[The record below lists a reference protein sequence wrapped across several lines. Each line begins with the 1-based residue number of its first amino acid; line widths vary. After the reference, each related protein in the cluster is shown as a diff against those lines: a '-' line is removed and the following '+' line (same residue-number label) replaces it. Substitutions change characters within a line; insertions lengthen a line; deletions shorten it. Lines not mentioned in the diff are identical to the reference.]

1 MGGSVKSQERRE
13 KRALNLSLFGYGITT
28 KAIAKHYGPANFY
41 DDKVTKPFKDEGNN
55 WLYPSQEFDPKYSS
69 LEVPSPGIPPQHGL
83 IRQARNLISEYDLFL
98 GASSPLFHERLPFN
112 IWISGTNGKTT
123 TTQMLQHLLEQK
135 GSQAGGNI
143 GTPLADLDAE
153 APIWILETS
162 SFTLHYTNEARP
174 NIYLLLPIAPDHLSW
189 HGSYEEYIKAK
200 LKPLA
205 TMREGEVAII
215 PKEFADVKTD
225 AFVIGYERAEDL
237 ALYFGIET
245 AKVKFKGAFLLDA
258 VIAMGA
264 EKVLYDT
271 IDYDRINA
279 FMIEAHRQEELYD
292 LSGRLWVN
300 DTKATNIDATL
311 AALERYKDQHIHLIL
326 GGDDK
331 GVDLRPLFDA
341 LDNYD
346 LEIYTLGT
354 NEERLNLLA
363 AEHKIK
369 FTSSST
375 IEKAV
380 EDIAKNHTKKS
391 VALLSPA
398 ASSLD
403 QFPSYAVRGER
414 FKEAIRNLGK
424 N

>member
-1 MGGSVKSQERRE
+1 M
-13 KRALNLSLFGYGITT
+13 
-28 KAIAKHYGPANFY
+28 
-41 DDKVTKPFKDEGNN
+41 
-55 WLYPSQEFDPKYSS
+55 
-69 LEVPSPGIPPQHGL
+69 PPQHAL
-83 IRQARNLISEYDLFL
+83 IQRAQNLISEYDLFL
-98 GASSPLFHERLPFN
+98 GSSSPLKAEKLPFS

-123 TTQMLQHLLEQK
+123 TTQMLQHLLAEK

-143 GTPLADLDAE
+143 GTPLADLDID

-162 SFTLHYTNEARP
+162 SFTLHYTNEATP

-189 HGSYEEYIKAK
+189 HGSYEEYYKAK

-205 TMREGEVAII
+205 TMKEGEVAII
-215 PKEFADVKTD
+215 PKAFANVETD
-225 AFVIGYERAEDL
+225 AFLITYENDQDL
-237 ALYFGIET
+237 AAYFGIERD
-245 AKVKFKGAFLLDA
+245 KVKFKGAFLLDA
-258 VIAMGA
+258 IIAMGV

-271 IDYDRINA
+271 IDYEKINA
-279 FMIEAHRQEELYD
+279 FMLDPHRQEELHD
-292 LSGRLWVN
+292 QDGRLWVN

-311 AALERYKDQHIHLIL
+311 AAVERYKEQHIHLIL

-331 GVDLRPLFDA
+331 GVELQPLFDA
-341 LDNYD
+341 LVNYD
-346 LEIYTLGT
+346 VEIYTLGT
-354 NEERLNLLA
+354 NEERLNTLA
-363 AEHKIK
+363 AEYKIR

-380 EDIAKNHTKKS
+380 EDIAKNHDKKS

-414 FKEAIRNLGK
+414 FKEAVGK
-424 N
+424 LA

>member
-1 MGGSVKSQERRE
+1 MK
-13 KRALNLSLFGYGITT
+13 KKINLTLFGYGITT
-28 KAIAKHYGPANFY
+28 KAIAKHHGPANFY
-41 DDKVTKPFKDEGNN
+41 DDKVTKPFKDEENN
-55 WLYPSQEFDPKYSS
+55 SLKPSQEFDPKYSS
-69 LEVPSPGIPPQHGL
+69 LEVPSPGMPPQHAL
-83 IRQARNLISEYDLFL
+83 IQRAQNLISEYDLFL
-98 GASSPLFHERLPFN
+98 GSSSPLKAEKLPFS

-123 TTQMLQHLLEQK
+123 TTQMLQHLLAEK

-143 GTPLADLDAE
+143 GTPLADLDID

-162 SFTLHYTNEARP
+162 SFTLHYTNEATP

-189 HGSYEEYIKAK
+189 HGSYEEYYKAK

-205 TMREGEVAII
+205 TMKEGEVAII
-215 PKEFADVKTD
+215 PKAFAHVETD
-225 AFVIGYERAEDL
+225 AFLITYENDQDL
-237 ALYFGIET
+237 AAYFGIET
-245 AKVKFKGAFLLDA
+245 DKVKFKGAFLLDA
-258 VIAMGA
+258 IIAMGV

-271 IDYDRINA
+271 IDYEKINA
-279 FMIEAHRQEELYD
+279 FILDPHRQEELHD
-292 LSGRLWVN
+292 QDGRPWVN

-311 AALERYKDQHIHLIL
+311 AAVERYKEQHIHLIL

-331 GVDLRPLFDA
+331 GVELKPLFDE
-341 LDNYD
+341 LVNYD
-346 LEIYTLGT
+346 VEIYTLGS
-354 NEERLNLLA
+354 NEERLNTLA
-363 AEHKIK
+363 KEHKIK

-380 EDIAKNHTKKS
+380 EDIAENLDKKS

-414 FKEAIRNLGK
+414 FKEAVGK
-424 N
+424 LA

>member
-1 MGGSVKSQERRE
+1 MK
-13 KRALNLSLFGYGITT
+13 KNLNLTLFGYGVTT
-28 KAIAKHYGPANFY
+28 KAIAKHHGPANFY
-41 DDKVTKPFKDEGNN
+41 DDKVTKPFKDEDNN
-55 WLYPSQEFDPKYSS
+55 SLKPSQEFDPNYSS
-69 LEVPSPGIPPQHGL
+69 IEVPSPGMPPHHVL
-83 IRQARNLISEYDLFL
+83 IQRAQNLISEYDLFL
-98 GASSPLFHERLPFN
+98 GSSSPLKTEKLPFN

-123 TTQMLQHLLEQK
+123 TTQMLQHLLAEK

-143 GTPLADLDAE
+143 GTPLADLDID

-162 SFTLHYTNEARP
+162 SFTLHYTNEAKP
-174 NIYLLLPIAPDHLSW
+174 DIYLLLPIAPDHLSW
-189 HGSYEEYIKAK
+189 HGSYEEYYKAK

-205 TMREGEVAII
+205 TMKEGEVAII
-215 PKEFADVKTD
+215 PKEFADVETD
-225 AFVIGYERAEDL
+225 AFLITYENDQDL
-237 ALYFGIET
+237 AAYFGIET
-245 AKVKFKGAFLLDA
+245 DKVKFKGAFLLDA
-258 VIAMGA
+258 IIAMGV

-271 IDYDRINA
+271 IDYEKINA
-279 FMIEAHRQEELYD
+279 FTLDPHRQEELHD
-292 LSGRLWVN
+292 QHGRLWVN

-311 AALERYKDQHIHLIL
+311 AALQRYKEQHIHLIL

-331 GVDLRPLFDA
+331 GVDLQPLFEA
-341 LDNYD
+341 LVDYD
-346 LEIYTLGT
+346 VEIYTLGT

-363 AEHKIK
+363 TEYNIK

-380 EDIAKNHTKKS
+380 KDIAKDHDIKS

-414 FKEAIRNLGK
+414 FKEAVGELA
-424 N
+424 